1 MKPGLLITLLACL
14 LITCK
19 NKSTDNINPG
29 SKPFADIQ
37 HVVGIGRIE
46 PENGIIQL
54 SAEVGGI
61 IQKVYKHENDTVKAG
76 DIILELKHAVEDAN
90 IVQLRKAAAV
100 QKTQIKVDE
109 SVIIELQIRFAN
121 SSVELQRLKNLLAE
135 GAETQQVVDNATAE
149 MLAFGANIK
158 KLQATVEVSKM
169 RWKETNAQVAIGTVQ
184 LKQKF
189 ITAPPN
195 GILLELNAQI
205 GNYIDSGKSTQ
216 TDPLP
221 PNETAPL
228 RPF

>member
-1 MKPGLLITLLACL
+1 LA
-14 LITCK
+14 K
-19 NKSTDNINPG
+19 
-29 SKPFADIQ
+29 
-37 HVVGIGRIE
+37 
-46 PENGIIQL
+46 
-54 SAEVGGI
+54 
-61 IQKVYKHENDTVKAG
+61 
-76 DIILELKHAVEDAN
+76 
-90 IVQLRKAAAV
+90 
-100 QKTQIKVDE
+100 
-109 SVIIELQIRFAN
+109 
-121 SSVELQRLKNLLAE
+121 
-135 GAETQQVVDNATAE
+135 GAKTQQVVDNATAE

-189 ITAPPN
+189 IAAPPN